1 MLTRFG
7 MVSAILL
14 LAVLGF
20 GSPAQADGSGV
31 TLPGVEVG
39 CGKGGCDVEVG
50 TPGSNDPDGGS
61 DDDSSG
67 GSGGGPVCTHE
78 QVELSPEVIARVGG
92 QPAGEGAWYVK
103 LCVFTTADGLPRST
117 TDLVWL
123 PEAPP
128 AVTPE
133 QLAQIAR
140 ARLQLPSVGTHL
152 NPATNSMVNVPV
164 WLALSAG
171 WDTRSATASVP
182 GLSVTATATPSK
194 VRWDM
199 GNGSSRACSGPGSV
213 FRTGV
218 DDPYAASPTC
228 GFTYSD
234 PVGEGR
240 TYTVRATVT
249 YTITWSGGGQSGTLA
264 DLTATGAT
272 TLTVGESQAVVTR

>member
-7 MVSAILL
+7 MASATLL
-14 LAVLGF
+14 LAVMGF

-39 CGKGGCDVEVG
+39 CGNGGCDIEVG
-50 TPGSNDPDGGS
+50 TPGSDDPDGGS

-78 QVELSPEVIARVGG
+78 QVELSPEVIARLGG

-123 PEAPP
+123 AEAPP

-140 ARLQLPSVGTHL
+140 ARLQLPGVGMQL
-152 NPATNSMVNVPV
+152 SPATNSMVNVPV

-171 WDTRSATASVP
+171 WDSRSTTASVP

-199 GNGSSRACSGPGSV
+199 GNGSSRSCSGPGSV
-213 FRTGV
+213 FRAGV
-218 DDPYAASPTC
+218 DDPYASSPTC

-234 PVGEGR
+234 LVGEGR
-240 TYTVRATVT
+240 TYTVQATVT

-264 DLTATGAT
+264 DLTAADT
-272 TLTVGESQAVVTR
+272 TAMTVGEAQAVVTR

>member
-1 MLTRFG
+1 MLTRLAMAAG
-7 MVSAILL
+7 TLL
-14 LAVLGF
+14 LTLGLAA
-20 GSPAQADGSGV
+20 PAHADDSV
-31 TLPGVEVG
+31 KPVPGGGIG
-39 CGKGGCDVEVG
+39 CGSGGCDIEVG
-50 TPGSNDPDGGS
+50 TPGSSDPDSGS
-61 DDDSSG
+61 DDDSGG

-78 QVELSPEVIARVGG
+78 QVELSPEVIAGLGG

-103 LCVFTTADGLPRST
+103 LCVFATAGGIPRST

-123 PEAPP
+123 AEAPP

-140 ARLQLPSVGTHL
+140 ARLQLPGVGMQL
-152 NPATNSMVNVPV
+152 SPATNSMVNVPV

-199 GNGSSRACSGPGSV
+199 GNGRSRSCSGPGSV
-213 FRTGV
+213 FRAGV

-249 YTITWSGGGQSGTLA
+249 YRISWSGGGQSGTLA
-264 DLTATGAT
+264 DLTATGT
-272 TLTVGESQAVVTR
+272 TAMAVGESQAVVTR